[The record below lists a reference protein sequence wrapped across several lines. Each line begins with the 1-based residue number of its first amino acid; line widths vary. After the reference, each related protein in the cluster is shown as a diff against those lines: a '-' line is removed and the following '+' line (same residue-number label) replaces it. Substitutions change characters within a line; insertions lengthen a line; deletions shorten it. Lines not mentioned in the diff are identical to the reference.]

1 MGKLA
6 EHNLTLLLCQS
17 YQAYN
22 YLTELKN
29 ARDLEAGNELE
40 AREINVLLTT
50 QQRQQLKADW
60 QAQQKLSAGGGFHFN
75 DLSQG

>member
-1 MGKLA
+1 MPELSS
-6 EHNLTLLLCQS
+6 LQLLDRIEERL
-17 YQAYN
+17 
-22 YLTELKN
+22 
-29 ARDLEAGNELE
+29 RDLEAGNELE